1 MEVVQVQVDQ
11 LKANQAIGH
20 VPEAQLQWLIDH
32 SEIITV
38 PEGEA
43 LFHPGMT
50 SDHMFILLEGRIRV
64 WVGDGKN
71 SKELVR
77 LEPGEVTGVLPYS
90 RLASAVANSAALEK
104 VVILQTHKEV
114 FPRMIKE
121 CYELTE
127 ALVHVM
133 NDRIRNFTTLR
144 QQDEKLVSLGKL
156 SAGLAHEL
164 NNPAAALVRS
174 AKELKNN
181 IQYVPDKFK
190 RVMTMRMEPEQV
202 DPINEILFR
211 KIEEGILDLS
221 LMEKTQREDDIRD
234 WLDDH
239 DMDDDDELIEN
250 LVDFGFDT
258 DDLDTINETMPDAE
272 GEPVIAWISSTLTS
286 ERLVQEINEAS
297 TRISDLVKSI
307 KTYTHMDQGQD
318 RQLVDIH
325 EGIKSTAT
333 MLKHKFKKYDVQV
346 SKDVDYSIPK
356 IYAYPG
362 ELNQIWTNIIDNA
375 LDAMEGREK
384 RVLEL
389 HTSMEGPCVKV
400 VIADSGSG
408 IPSDVLPRIFD
419 PFFTTKSQGKG
430 TGLGLDV
437 VQKIVRHHRG
447 DISVE
452 SRPGRTAFTLLLP
465 VE

>member
-1 MEVVQVQVDQ
+1 MEVLQVQVDQ

-20 VPEAQLQWLIDH
+20 VPEVQLQWLIDQ

-43 LFHPGMT
+43 LFHPGMA

-77 LEPGEVTGVLPYS
+77 LEPGEITGVLPYS

-114 FPRMIKE
+114 FPRMIQE

-258 DDLDTINETMPDAE
+258 DDLDLINETMPDEE

-346 SKDVDYSIPK
+346 SKDVDYDLPK

-384 RVLEL
+384 RVLEI
-389 HTSMEGPCVKV
+389 HTKMEGPCVKV
-400 VIADSGSG
+400 MIVDSGSG

-419 PFFTTKSQGKG
+419 PFYTTKSQGKG

>member
-1 MEVVQVQVDQ
+1 MPVKQIQVDQ
-11 LKANQAIGH
+11 LKAIQAISH
-20 VPEAQLQWLIDH
+20 VPEVQLQWLIDH
-32 SEIITV
+32 SEIISL
-38 PEGEA
+38 PKGEA
-43 LFHPGMT
+43 LFHPGMA
-50 SDHMFILLEGRIRV
+50 SDHMFILLEGRIRI
-64 WVGDGKN
+64 WLGDGKN

-77 LEPGEVTGVLPYS
+77 LEPGEITGVLPYS
-90 RLASAVANSAALEK
+90 RLSSAVANSATLDPTL
-104 VVILQTHKEV
+104 ILSTHKDV
-114 FPRMIKE
+114 FPEMIKT

-133 NDRIRNFTTLR
+133 NDRIRNFTTMR

-181 IQYVPDKFK
+181 IKYVPDKFK
-190 RVMTMRMEPEQV
+190 RVMTMRIEPDQV
-202 DPINEILFR
+202 DPVNEILFR
-211 KIEEGILDLS
+211 KIEEGILDLG

-234 WLDDH
+234 WMEDH
-239 DMDDDDELIEN
+239 DMDDDDDIIEN
-250 LVDFGFDT
+250 LVDFGFGT
-258 DDLDTINETMPDAE
+258 EDLDTINGVIPENE
-272 GEPVIAWISSTLTS
+272 GDPVFAWISSTLTS

-318 RQLVDIH
+318 RQPVDIH
-325 EGIKSTAT
+325 EGIKSTAI

-346 SKDVDYSIPK
+346 VKDVDYDLPK

-362 ELNQIWTNIIDNA
+362 ELNQIWTNIMDNA

-384 RVLEL
+384 RVLEI
-389 HTSMEGPCVKV
+389 HTSMDGPCVK
-400 VIADSGSG
+400 IRMTDSGKG
-408 IPSDVLPRIFD
+408 IPADVLPRIFD

-437 VQKIVRHHRG
+437 VQKIVRHHRA

-452 SRPGRTAFTLLLP
+452 SEPGRTSFTFLFP